1 MRKLFH
7 LHLMNMYDFGVLSG
21 KVIQALVAKMNELRR
36 ESENH
41 APNSKLLSEKEEDTQ
56 SAEKAPPAVV
66 EAIEIKN

>member
-1 MRKLFH
+1 
-7 LHLMNMYDFGVLSG
+7 VLSG

>member
-1 MRKLFH
+1 MLNLAAYLAALDHEESAPRA
-7 LHLMNMYDFGVLSG
+7 
-21 KVIQALVAKMNELRR
+21 QALVAKMNELRR